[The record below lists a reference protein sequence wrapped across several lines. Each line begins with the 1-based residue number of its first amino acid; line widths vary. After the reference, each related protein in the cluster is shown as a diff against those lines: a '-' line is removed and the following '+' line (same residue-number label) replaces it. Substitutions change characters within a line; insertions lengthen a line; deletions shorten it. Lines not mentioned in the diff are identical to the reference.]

1 MHPMN
6 LIRIFA
12 WIAIVALVCSVFTD
26 FWVPMLVGAV
36 AVTLLAS
43 LVATPRR

>member
-1 MHPMN
+1 MN
-6 LIRIFA
+6 PFTYIRIFA

-36 AVTLLAS
+36 LVTLLAGF
-43 LVATPRR
+43 VAAPRR